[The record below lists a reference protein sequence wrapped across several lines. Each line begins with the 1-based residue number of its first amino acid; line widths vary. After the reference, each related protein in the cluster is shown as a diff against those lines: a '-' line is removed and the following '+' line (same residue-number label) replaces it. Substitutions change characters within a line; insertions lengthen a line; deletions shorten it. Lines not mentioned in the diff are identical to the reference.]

1 MHEYAADTAWQ
12 LHCISKDELLSVV
25 SAHPVL
31 CHERSGESQGYWWS
45 FVMIEDEVRLLDSEI
60 PSFEVT
66 ARWESFASALDKSN
80 ALTFFELKQMHME
93 EEMSMSEAYHLK
105 GRGPADGSPTVKS
118 AQTPLKNCALCV
130 FFLYP
135 KRKQVSTATVYTL
148 RAPRQSC
155 TSLCDAERSRAKPP
169 TTTTSWGTKTN
180 SPDPNQA
187 EYILMTANTGF
198 HVSFIPYHDAL
209 QFRGYLSNHAIAWS
223 QKNALW
229 EDDHAH
235 ARFHKD
241 YALARLLVSMK

>member
-118 AQTPLKNCALCV
+118 VQTPLRNCALCV
-130 FFLYP
+130 FFSISQTQTGIHGNCLHTQGP
-135 KRKQVSTATVYTL
+135 ETVLHQPMRCGQKSCQATHYYNFVGHQDQLAGSQPGRVYL
-148 RAPRQSC
+148 HDRQHRVPC
-155 TSLCDAERSRAKPP
+155 ILHSLSRC
-169 TTTTSWGTKTN
+169 S
-180 SPDPNQA
+180 
-187 EYILMTANTGF
+187 
-198 HVSFIPYHDAL
+198 
-209 QFRGYLSNHAIAWS
+209 AI
-223 QKNALW
+223 Q
-229 EDDHAH
+229 
-235 ARFHKD
+235 
-241 YALARLLVSMK
+241 RLLKQSRHRLVPKERTMGRRPRAC